1 MPKGRHFGSQNGRK
15 IDLKMRSKFKS
26 EKVASWDRL
35 GSILGR
41 FGACPE
47 GIFIDFLL
55 VFVIFR
61 EHRRFRCKTGPKT
74 VWGRNLAENDAK
86 LGSQNDPKSIQN
98 RYRKLI
104 QILIDFWID
113 LGASWGDLRAL
124 LGGSWAPKRR
134 DQSFPD
140 RGFSQLDYLALG
152 PAAEAWA
159 LPCTFRRKS
168 TIDFEEI
175 ERLYSLNE

>member
-1 MPKGRHFGSQNGRK
+1 MITGH
-15 IDLKMRSKFKS
+15 LS

-41 FGACPE
+41 FGGCPG

-55 VFVIFR
+55 VFVLFR
-61 EHRRFRCKTGPKT
+61 ENRRFRCKTGPKT

-86 LGSQNDPKSIQN
+86 LGSQNDPKSVQN

-104 QILIDFWID
+104 KILIDFWID

-124 LGGSWAPKRR
+124 LGGSWAPKRLSSHR
-134 DQSFPD
+134 PTQGRRQR
-140 RGFSQLDYLALG
+140 RGPYKVIYL
-152 PAAEAWA
+152 
-159 LPCTFRRKS
+159 R
-168 TIDFEEI
+168 
-175 ERLYSLNE
+175 

>member
-1 MPKGRHFGSQNGRK
+1 MPKGRHFGSQNGTK
-15 IDLKMRSKFKS
+15 IDPKLRSKFKS

-61 EHRRFRCKTGPKT
+61 ENRRFRCKTGPKT

-86 LGSQNDPKSIQN
+86 LGSQNDPKSVQN

-104 QILIDFWID
+104 KILIDFWID

-134 DQSFPD
+134 LDHGRIRGRRQRRGPYPVLSVRKYD
-140 RGFSQLDYLALG
+140 R
-152 PAAEAWA
+152 
-159 LPCTFRRKS
+159 FRRNR
-168 TIDFEEI
+168 TDYI
-175 ERLYSLNE
+175 L

>member
-1 MPKGRHFGSQNGRK
+1 MHFGCRNDSK
-15 IDLKMRSKFKS
+15 FDPKTRSKFS
-26 EKVASWDRL
+26 FFASWDRL

-55 VFVIFR
+55 VFILFR

-74 VWGRNLAENDAK
+74 VWGRNFAENDAK
-86 LGSQNDPKSIQN
+86 LGIQNDPKSVQN

-104 QILIDFWID
+104 KILIDFWID

-124 LGGSWAPKRR
+124 LGGSWAPKRLSSHPWTQGR
-134 DQSFPD
+134 
-140 RGFSQLDYLALG
+140 RGS
-152 PAAEAWA
+152 AAEAWA
-159 LPCTFRRKS
+159 LPGIYLR
-168 TIDFEEI
+168 
-175 ERLYSLNE
+175 